1 MGGAMDERIDQDV
14 ASSRPLDAATR
25 EALADHVE
33 AAKARGW
40 TQEDLR
46 GWFGRLGVELSLYL
60 AARRGEAVSQDVAAA
75 LAQVSITGLPDRPVG
90 AVEADDFAEIP
101 AAMKAARRWLVWRS
115 EVDPDRPDKKPRKTP
130 YYASGQRRHGA
141 LDTPEDIGR
150 LATFGEA
157 LTALQGG
164 YTGLGFA
171 LGPDAAGGHWQ
182 GIDLDELE
190 SHPGLVFVADELP
203 GYTERSPSGKGVHA
217 IGYGRE
223 FRSLGSNST
232 GIEAYARGRFF
243 TVTGQSVGLGDLT
256 CLADFVE
263 RRLAVLHSPRPQDTS
278 VRADEAQPG
287 SIAGAL
293 AVRDLRS
300 ALAFMRSDDRDL
312 WVRMGHALKTL
323 GEAGRGLWL
332 EWSQTSDKY
341 DAADAAA
348 TWDSF
353 KPTHTGYQ
361 AVFAEA
367 QRQGWIN
374 PAAGGQA
381 AAQPATREVID
392 PETGEV
398 TEVPVGPNGAWNLKD
413 WTADAYAGPAPEIT
427 WLCDGTIP
435 LGIPVLFASMGG
447 LGKSYM
453 AIDLGLKVAVEV
465 VTSVAAR
472 PILGG
477 EVVQTGSAVIL
488 SAEDSRASIH
498 RRLEQIDPE
507 GRRHAH
513 PDRLIIVPLPDAGG
527 PKPLIA
533 SDGKA
538 LSMTPAFHALRDEL
552 AQIPDL
558 KLIVIDP
565 LQAFVLA
572 DVNADPAAGQFM
584 WSAFASLCAATGA
597 TLIVAHHMRKEGAS
611 SITTADQ
618 AREAI
623 RGSTALVD
631 GARLTYALWKAG
643 QEDGRDM
650 CARLDLEYAPE
661 RIAFGAVV
669 KANDQAN
676 REVQTYVR
684 QESGLLVDQTSR
696 LAGATTARAI
706 TAALAKEIVEEI
718 GAAWDAAA
726 QGRGEGYAMSPQS
739 GERQA
744 WKLVKRRTG
753 CTVKEA
759 KELAAA
765 WVANGILEMQTVNAK
780 RHLSALRLVGR
791 LG

>member
-1 MGGAMDERIDQDV
+1 MGGAMDDRIDDT
-14 ASSRPLDAATR
+14 ATSARPLDLATR
-25 EALADHVE
+25 EALSDHVE

-40 TQEDLR
+40 TQDDLR
-46 GWFGRLGVELSLYL
+46 AFFERLGVGLSEYL
-60 AARRGEAVSQDVAAA
+60 AARRGEAVRRDVAAA
-75 LAQVSITGLPDRPVG
+75 VAQVSITALPERPIG
-90 AVEADDFAEIP
+90 APEADDYAEIP
-101 AAMKAARRWLVWRS
+101 AQMKAARRWLLWRS
-115 EVDPDRPDKKPRKTP
+115 ETDPDRPKPRKTP
-130 YYASGQRRHGA
+130 YYANGQRRHGA
-141 LDTPEDIGR
+141 LDSAEDVAR
-150 LATFGEA
+150 LATFDEAIAA
-157 LTALQGG
+157 LTPDHA
-164 YTGLGFA
+164 GLGFA
-171 LGPDAAGGHWQ
+171 LGPDEAGGCWQ

-190 SHPGLVFVADELP
+190 SHPGLRFVADDLP

-243 TVTGQSVGLGDLT
+243 TVTGEACGFGEIA

-263 RRLAVLHSPRPQDTS
+263 RRLAPLHSPRPQDTS
-278 VRADEAQPG
+278 ARVEEGAG

-300 ALAFMRSDDRDL
+300 ALAHMRSDDRDL
-312 WVRMGHALKTL
+312 WIRMGHALKTL
-323 GEAGRGLWL
+323 GDQGRGLWL
-332 EWSQTSDKY
+332 EWSQTSAKY

-353 KPTHTGYQ
+353 KPTHTGFQ

-381 AAQPATREVID
+381 SVQPATREVID

-398 TEVPVGPNGAWNLKD
+398 TEVPTGPAGAWNLKD
-413 WTADAYAGPAPEIT
+413 WTAAAYTGPAPEIT

-465 VTSVAAR
+465 ATSVAPR
-472 PILGG
+472 PVLGG
-477 EVVQTGSAVIL
+477 EVVQTGTAVIL

-507 GRRHAH
+507 GRRHAD

-527 PKPLIA
+527 PQPLIA
-533 SDGKA
+533 SDGRA

-552 AQIPDL
+552 VKIPDL

-597 TLIVAHHMRKEGAS
+597 TLIVAHHMRKDGAS
-611 SITTADQ
+611 SIKTADE

-643 QEDGRDM
+643 AEDGRDM
-650 CARLDLEYAPE
+650 CARLDVDYAPE

-676 REVQTYVR
+676 RDVQTYVR
-684 QESGLLVDQTSR
+684 QDSGLLVDQSARVAATNAPRGVSAS
-696 LAGATTARAI
+696 LAQ
-706 TAALAKEIVEEI
+706 EIVQKI
-718 GAAWDAAA
+718 GEAWEAAR

-744 WKLVKRRTG
+744 WKLVKRMAG
-753 CTVKEA
+753 CSEKEA
-759 KELAAA
+759 RELAAA
-765 WVANGILEMQTVNAK
+765 WVANGILEMQTVDAK
-780 RHLSALRLVGR
+780 RHRSALRLVGR